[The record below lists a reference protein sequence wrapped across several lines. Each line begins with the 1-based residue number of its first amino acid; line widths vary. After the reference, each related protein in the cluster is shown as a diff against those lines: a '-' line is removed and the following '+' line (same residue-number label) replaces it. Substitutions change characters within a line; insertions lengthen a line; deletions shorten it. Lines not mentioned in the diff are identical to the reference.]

1 MKYTS
6 WITTKEDYYYWIANE
21 PLTKVSSV
29 ELYLTETPNKDF
41 YLTLAEER
49 PAVLYRI

>member
-6 WITTKEDYYYWIANE
+6 WITTKEDYYYWVANE
-21 PLTKVSSV
+21 PLVKESYVG
-29 ELYLTETPNKDF
+29 LFLTETPNKDF

>member
-21 PLTKVSSV
+21 VG
-29 ELYLTETPNKDF
+29 LYLTETPNKDF

-49 PAVLYRI
+49 PAVLYRIG